1 MQSETAMHGSPSSRQ
16 QVPGPSEAWWETDPL
31 AAGAGLTART
41 AGSGPDVVLVHGSV
55 GDYRQWDPIA
65 CQLRGDYR
73 LTALSRRFH
82 WPHALAAAP
91 RGPRND
97 AALPGGAGGDRPLPG
112 PSAPPAGA
120 YTYEAHRDDL
130 VRYLR
135 LRDAP
140 VHLVGH
146 SYGAGIVLLA
156 ALAEP
161 ALLHSIVLIEPA
173 FNSLLPDEAAGL
185 EEELASRDAMAAS
198 VRSLAASGQ
207 HDAAARCLID
217 WVQGGPGTFAMLPG
231 WVQTAM
237 RENAITAGATLA
249 HRAPDV
255 TCADLKRCHVPALV
269 VTGEVTRLYYRLIAS
284 RAAGCLA
291 EAASASLPGAAHMTI
306 VERPVEAAAVLS
318 GFCQAGKR

>member
-1 MQSETAMHGSPSSRQ
+1 MHGSPSSRQ
-16 QVPGPSEAWWETDPL
+16 RIPGPSEAWWEADPL
-31 AAGAGLTART
+31 AADAGLTGRI

-82 WPHALAAAP
+82 WPQA
-91 RGPRND
+91 
-97 AALPGGAGGDRPLPG
+97 
-112 PSAPPAGA
+112 SAPPAGG
-120 YTYEAHRDDL
+120 YTYETHRDDL

-255 TCADLKRCHVPALV
+255 ACADLKRCHVPALV

-291 EAASASLPGAAHMTI
+291 EAASASLAGAAHMTI

-318 GFCQAGKR
+318 GFWQAGRR